1 MRDLSLVRMYVRQ
14 CLREAG
20 TKAHPRPM
28 DTKTQLNHLRLSAQ
42 AALDKSA
49 DQSLEK
55 RRDKKDD
62 EPEPP
67 ENLLTE
73 PDVAEQDPKREVAA
87 IGVGGG
93 ALTSTGA
100 IRGVTTPLGT
110 TSTYPAKKSRKKKRK
125 STTDV
130 VARAFG
136 GAKPV
141 ED

>member
-1 MRDLSLVRMYVRQ
+1 MRNLELIRMYVRRY
-14 CLREAG
+14 LRES
-20 TKAHPRPM
+20 M
-28 DTKTQLNHLRLSAQ
+28 D
-42 AALDKSA
+42 SA

-55 RRDKKDD
+55 HRDKDD
-62 EPEPP
+62 EPDNTED
-67 ENLLTE
+67 LLTE
-73 PDVAEQDPKREVAA
+73 PDASVEDPQREVSA

-110 TSTYPAKKSRKKKRK
+110 TSTYPAKSKRKKKRK
-125 STTDV
+125 SVTDV

-141 ED
+141 KD